1 MEGQYRE
8 RTDEAKPTQMV
19 PLLCPAQR
27 SCYRGRQ
34 AGRKVLVAVAACQGD
49 ADYKEFLTPMRLAL
63 NRRGNNYWRLHM
75 GQETLITIIAGGDVS
90 SAASE
95 SSLETTQNCHVIQ

>member
-19 PLLCPAQR
+19 PLICPAQR
-27 SCYRGRQ
+27 SCYRGHL
-34 AGRKVLVAVAACQGD
+34 AGRKVLVAVAPYQGD
-49 ADYKEFLTPMRLAL
+49 ADYKEFLTPMRLAH
-63 NRRGNNYWRLHM
+63 NRHGNNYWRLHM

-90 SAASE
+90 PAASE
-95 SSLETTQNCHVIQ
+95 SSLETTQSCPEIQ